1 MKYLLLLPFAFLLG
15 LAVGSWSPKQD
26 LLKARQELKALEKK
40 LEKQNTGG
48 KLSTLSS
55 IIKIPEQRPTRK
67 PEPSK
72 THVALADQETS
83 GTLEGNTN
91 FVTHASD
98 TNMLSEPQRDAQRNF
113 PARSS
118 KNFEEELEEAKEL
131 WKTRAGM
138 ARAQWQAK
146 LNLSEQECTLF
157 DQALTDMNN
166 KLYLT
171 MEAVAKELQSAEK
184 ISTELSIR
192 IVNEV
197 TTTLMESY
205 EQIGDVL
212 LPEERAQIEE
222 MQMQDFIDPTAF
234 EPLVDVWDKL

>member
-1 MKYLLLLPFAFLLG
+1 MKYLLLLPFAFFLG

-40 LEKQNTGG
+40 LEKQKTGG
-48 KLSTLSS
+48 KLSALNS
-55 IIKIPEQRPTRK
+55 IIKIPENRPSRK
-67 PEPSK
+67 AEPSK
-72 THVALADQETS
+72 AHVELVEEDAGD
-83 GTLEGNTN
+83 TLEAGTN
-91 FVTHASD
+91 FVADAST
-98 TNMLSEPQRDAQRNF
+98 TNAPGEPQSAPRRNF
-113 PARSS
+113 PNPRS

-131 WKTRAGM
+131 WKTRAGI
-138 ARAQWQAK
+138 ARSQWQAK
-146 LNLSEQECTLF
+146 LSLSEQECTLF

-171 MEAVAKELQSAEK
+171 MEAVAKELQSAEE

-192 IVNEV
+192 IVNAV